1 MKLTNILFNKKIK
14 ESVEKID
21 FNKAS
26 QIITNTTINKLMN
39 QKLLFMRYSIFAIII
54 IIEILLASTLSGWVV
69 SSPIFALME
78 WLVILFTI
86 IYFFKIISKCFSE
99 HYLTRFYSCCSIIF
113 SIVSCIFSLGLW
125 FVLAAFS
132 SGIKEEYLAQIL
144 LQTIITV
151 VVAILVGY
159 AIYKY
164 LQYLA
169 IKELADFD
177 KTLKVPLWGRVVD
190 KSVIYGIVIVIGGMQ
205 VYRMNKFWLL
215 NDSSWVSTL
224 LVPIAQTV
232 LGAII
237 IILLIALPVRFFYPE
252 FVKSYLLQKYTE
264 EFRKENDMT
273 EKEWYT
279 E

>member
-1 MKLTNILFNKKIK
+1 MGHKMKLTNILFNKKIK

-26 QIITNTTINKLMN
+26 QIITYTKINKLMN
-39 QKLLFMRYSIFAIII
+39 QKLLFTRYSIFTVII
-54 IIEILLASTLSGWVV
+54 IIEILLASTLSGWVF

-78 WLVILFTI
+78 WLVILLTI

-99 HYLTRFYSCCSIIF
+99 NYLTRFYSCCSIIF

-151 VVAILVGY
+151 VFAILVGY

-177 KTLKVPLWGRVVD
+177 KTLKVPLWGRIVD

-237 IILLIALPVRFFYPE
+237 FILLIALPVRFFTRN
-252 FVKSYLLQKYTE
+252 S
-264 EFRKENDMT
+264 
-273 EKEWYT
+273 
-279 E
+279 

>member
-1 MKLTNILFNKKIK
+1 MNNVSYENAKQKINSQ
-14 ESVEKID
+14 EIEQLNSKIER
-21 FNKAS
+21 
-26 QIITNTTINKLMN
+26 T
-39 QKLLFMRYSIFAIII
+39 
-54 IIEILLASTLSGWVV
+54 
-69 SSPIFALME
+69 SSY
-78 WLVILFTI
+78 TG
-86 IYFFKIISKCFSE
+86 KI
-99 HYLTRFYSCCSIIF
+99 
-113 SIVSCIFSLGLW
+113 
-125 FVLAAFS
+125 
-132 SGIKEEYLAQIL
+132 
-144 LQTIITV
+144 
-151 VVAILVGY
+151 VVAL
-159 AIYKY
+159 
-164 LQYLA
+164 
-169 IKELADFD
+169 
-177 KTLKVPLWGRVVD
+177 LWGRVVD

-279 E
+279 D

>member
-1 MKLTNILFNKKIK
+1 MIVA
-14 ESVEKID
+14 E
-21 FNKAS
+21 
-26 QIITNTTINKLMN
+26 
-39 QKLLFMRYSIFAIII
+39 LLIII
-54 IIEILLASTLSGWVV
+54 VMCYQFFRAY
-69 SSPIFALME
+69 PP
-78 WLVILFTI
+78 
-86 IYFFKIISKCFSE
+86 FFKMISKCFSE
-99 HYLTRFYSCCSIIF
+99 NYLTRFYSCCSIIF

-132 SGIKEEYLAQIL
+132 SGIKEVYLAQIL

-151 VVAILVGY
+151 VVVILVGY

-169 IKELADFD
+169 MKELADFD

-215 NDSSWVSTL
+215 NDPSWVSTL

-237 IILLIALPVRFFYPE
+237 IILLIALPVHFFYPE
-252 FVKSYLLQKYTE
+252 FVKSYLL
-264 EFRKENDMT
+264 
-273 EKEWYT
+273 
-279 E
+279 